1 MSDNPKNPKIY
12 TKQGDGGNTS
22 LFMGGVVSKSHLRIE
37 ACGSLDNAVS
47 AIGLARSLSKNSVIT
62 TLLMDL
68 QHDLFT
74 ISAEISSV
82 QDLTSSEA
90 KILIIQESHVQKLEK
105 KLDEFRDEIDISR
118 EFVLPG
124 GSPGSAAIDLARALV
139 RSSERK
145 IVEFNES
152 GELKNQKII
161 QYTNRLS
168 DLLFVMARLEDKL
181 NDFKEVTT
189 SDNKRKKI
197 IEE

>member
-1 MSDNPKNPKIY
+1 MSDNPKIY

-37 ACGSLDNAVS
+37 TCGSLDNAVS
-47 AIGLARSLSKNSVIT
+47 AIGLARSLSQNSEIT
-62 TLLMDL
+62 TLLLDL

-74 ISAEISSV
+74 ISAEVSSV
-82 QDLTSSEA
+82 EDLKHHKTR
-90 KILIIQESHVQKLEK
+90 ILTIDESHVIKLEK
-105 KLDEFRDEIDISR
+105 KMDEFRNEIDISR

-124 GSPGSAAIDLARALV
+124 GSPGSAAIDLSRALV

-152 GELKNQKII
+152 GELKNQQII
-161 QYTNRLS
+161 KYINRLS

-189 SDNKRKKI
+189 SNSKRKKI
-197 IEE
+197 IEK

>member
-1 MSDNPKNPKIY
+1 MSDNPKIY
-12 TKQGDGGNTS
+12 TKQGDAGKTS

-37 ACGSLDNAVS
+37 TCGSLDNAVS
-47 AIGLARSLSKNSVIT
+47 AIGLARSLSKNSAIT
-62 TLLMDL
+62 TLLLDL

-82 QDLTSSEA
+82 QDLTLNET
-90 KILIIQESHVQKLEK
+90 KILIIQESHVRKLEK
-105 KLDEFRDEIDISR
+105 KLDEFREEIDISK

-124 GSPGSAAIDLARALV
+124 GSSGSASIDLARALV

-161 QYTNRLS
+161 QYINRLS

-189 SDNKRKKI
+189 SDKKRKKI
-197 IEE
+197 IED